1 MTSETISQRM
11 TRDYYGAVIGK
22 LETLLLD
29 AGGVLVV
36 PNWERVADALRRH
49 GIEVDAPAIAAAE
62 PGVKFAIDTFVG
74 VSSSSDAKRWGDYLE
89 GVLTGA
95 GVPLAGGTLE
105 ALKELRAYH
114 AAHNLWETVP
124 EDVMPALD
132 RIRRL
137 GLKVAVASNANGTV
151 QRAFDRLGLAAYFDA
166 ICDSHFEGVEKPDP
180 RFFELVLE
188 RCGGRPETT
197 LHVGDLYHVDVAG
210 ARSAG
215 LAAILVDRHDQ
226 YAGFDVDRVGT
237 LLELAERIA

>member
-1 MTSETISQRM
+1 MSQRM
-11 TRDYYGAVIGK
+11 PRDYYGAVIRT

-36 PNWERVADALRRH
+36 PNWTRVADILRSRGVPVEPEAL
-49 GIEVDAPAIAAAE
+49 AAAE
-62 PGVKFAIDTFVG
+62 PAVKFAIDTFVG
-74 VSSSSDAKRWGDYLE
+74 VSASSDAKRWGDYLE

-95 GVPLAGGTLE
+95 GVPLSGATLE
-105 ALKELRAYH
+105 ALDEVRAYH

-124 EDVMPALD
+124 ADVMPALE
-132 RIRRL
+132 RIRQR
-137 GLKVAVASNANGTV
+137 GLNVAVASNANGTV
-151 QRAFDRLGLAAYFDA
+151 QRAFERLGLARYFDT
-166 ICDSHFEGVEKPDP
+166 ICDSHFEGVEKPNP

-226 YAGFDVDRVGT
+226 YAGFDVERVGT
-237 LLELAERIA
+237 LMELVDRLT